1 MLFTLNY
8 LKELPIY
15 ESVKPYQLN
24 GFTELSKEQQTNCV
38 FEELTDVVVEDVRDA
53 RYDCRIEK
61 EGFEFMRAPTRC
73 ALNPQ
78 VFEREAPD
86 VNGIIQDYLQETM
99 EVVRERFN
107 ACGVVTIDWRVL
119 CLFVIVFRSH

>member
-1 MLFTLNY
+1 MLFTLSY
-8 LKELPIY
+8 LKKLPIY
-15 ESVKPYQLN
+15 ESVKPYQLH

-38 FEELTDVVVEDVRDA
+38 FEELTDVVAEDLRDA
-53 RYDCRIEK
+53 RDDCRIEK
-61 EGFEFMRAPTRC
+61 EGFEFRKVPTRC

-78 VFEREAPD
+78 IFEREAPD
-86 VNGIIQDYLQETM
+86 FNEIVQDYLQETM

-119 CLFVIVFRSH
+119 C